1 MVVASF
7 LRVVCGEG
15 ADVASAYLAA
25 GCPCRGSNGG
35 FSDLGWCIAEDG
47 RIWLP
52 AFLAAD
58 VAGCLGVFHTAGL
71 HLERH
76 RCDLHIFGRSGSEV
90 QGKEA
95 IRELIRKR
103 WVEESTPRRHMVS
116 NIRLSEP
123 GPDGAI
129 QGKAMFI
136 VTIAT
141 TGESRA
147 RILATGWYEDVY
159 VNTPG
164 GWKFANRINYV
175 DPRGRA

>member
-1 MVVASF
+1 M
-7 LRVVCGEG
+7 GP
-15 ADVASAYLAA
+15 ADRQAIY
-25 GCPCRGSNGG
+25 
-35 FSDLGWCIAEDG
+35 DLIADYCYT
-47 RIWLP
+47 
-52 AFLAAD
+52 FDAAD
-58 VAGCLGVFHTAGL
+58 HDAFAELFTANAV
-71 HLERH
+71 
-76 RCDLHIFGRSGSEV
+76 FGRSGSEV

-95 IRELIRKR
+95 IRELSRKR
-103 WVEESTPRRHMVS
+103 WLEESTPRRHMVS

-129 QGKAMFI
+129 HGKAMFI

-147 RILATGWYEDVY
+147 RILATGWYDDIY

-175 DPRGRA
+175 DPRGKA